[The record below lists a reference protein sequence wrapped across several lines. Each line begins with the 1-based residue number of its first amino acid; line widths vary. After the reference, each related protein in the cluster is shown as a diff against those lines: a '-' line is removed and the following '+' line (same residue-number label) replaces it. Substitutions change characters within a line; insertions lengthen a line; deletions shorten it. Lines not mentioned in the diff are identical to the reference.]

1 MGPYMTGTAAS
12 SKAIMALLFVGVLM
26 GALDLA
32 IIGPA
37 LPAIQ
42 TEFGLDNRELSWL
55 FNIYVLAQ
63 LIGTPL
69 LAKLSDRH
77 GRRLIYVLCVSG
89 FGIGSLMLVLA
100 GNQETLMIGRAV
112 QGFGASGIFPVAA
125 AVIGDTFPK
134 EKQGS
139 ALGLI
144 GAVFGLAFL
153 IGPVL
158 GGILLQFS
166 WQWLFVI
173 NLPIAIALVIG
184 GWKLLPQEG
193 KSSALPFD
201 WAGGVLLTTLLLG
214 LAIGITNLD
223 TADLLPSLKTL
234 AVWPFLITGIVLLP
248 VFWKNEK
255 TAADPI
261 IRPSFFAAKQ
271 IRLVMIIA
279 AGVGT
284 IECAQVFLPALAV
297 ASLGVTE
304 SIAAWLMLPGVF
316 VMMLVSPL
324 AGKAVDKLGAGII
337 IQQAIAFIVV
347 GVMIWALIPL
357 SFVSFIGAGLIAGIG
372 IAALLGAPLRY
383 IIIEESSP
391 DDRASAQGLLNIFL
405 AIGQLSGAAI
415 VGAVATSKGGGTAG
429 YQASFL
435 VLGVLAAVIFLFSL
449 GLKHNKPKVP
459 EASSI

>member
-1 MGPYMTGTAAS
+1 
-12 SKAIMALLFVGVLM
+12 MALLFVGVLM

-55 FNIYVLAQ
+55 FNTYVLAQ

-248 VFWKNEK
+248 IFWKNEK
-255 TAADPI
+255 AAADPI

-459 EASSI
+459 EAESI

>member
-42 TEFGLDNRELSWL
+42 TEFGLDNRALSWL

>member
-223 TADLLPSLKTL
+223 TAELLPSLKTL

-248 VFWKNEK
+248 IFWKNEK
-255 TAADPI
+255 AAADPI

>member
-1 MGPYMTGTAAS
+1 
-12 SKAIMALLFVGVLM
+12 MALLFVGVLM

-248 VFWKNEK
+248 IFWKNEK

>member
-1 MGPYMTGTAAS
+1 
-12 SKAIMALLFVGVLM
+12 MALLFVGVLM

-248 VFWKNEK
+248 IFWKNEK

-357 SFVSFIGAGLIAGIG
+357 SFISFIGAGLIAGIG

>member
-1 MGPYMTGTAAS
+1 MTGTAS
-12 SKAIMALLFVGVLM
+12 NSKAIMALLFVGVLM

-100 GNQETLMIGRAV
+100 GSQEMLMIGRAI

-134 EKQGS
+134 EKQGG

-173 NLPIAIALVIG
+173 NLPIAIALIIA

-201 WAGGVLLTTLLLG
+201 WTGGILLTTLLLG

-271 IRLVMIIA
+271 IRFVMIIA

-304 SIAAWLMLPGVF
+304 SFAAWLMLPGVF

-337 IQQAIAFIVV
+337 IQQAMAFVVV
-347 GVMIWALIPL
+347 GVMIWALIPPT
-357 SFVSFIGAGLIAGIG
+357 FVSFIGAGLIAGIG

-383 IIIEESSP
+383 IIIEESSA

-435 VLGVLAAVIFLFSL
+435 VLGVLAAVIFLVSL
-449 GLKHNKPKVP
+449 GLKRNKPKAS
-459 EASSI
+459 EAETI

>member
-166 WQWLFVI
+166 WQWLFVV

-248 VFWKNEK
+248 IFWKNEK

>member
-1 MGPYMTGTAAS
+1 
-12 SKAIMALLFVGVLM
+12 
-26 GALDLA
+26 
-32 IIGPA
+32 
-37 LPAIQ
+37 
-42 TEFGLDNRELSWL
+42 
-55 FNIYVLAQ
+55 
-63 LIGTPL
+63 
-69 LAKLSDRH
+69 
-77 GRRLIYVLCVSG
+77 
-89 FGIGSLMLVLA
+89 
-100 GNQETLMIGRAV
+100 
-112 QGFGASGIFPVAA
+112 
-125 AVIGDTFPK
+125 
-134 EKQGS
+134 
-139 ALGLI
+139 
-144 GAVFGLAFL
+144 
-153 IGPVL
+153 
-158 GGILLQFS
+158 LQFS

-248 VFWKNEK
+248 IFWKNEK

>member
-1 MGPYMTGTAAS
+1 
-12 SKAIMALLFVGVLM
+12 MALLFVGVLM

-42 TEFGLDNRELSWL
+42 TEFGLDNRALSWL

-248 VFWKNEK
+248 IFWKNEK
-255 TAADPI
+255 AAADPI